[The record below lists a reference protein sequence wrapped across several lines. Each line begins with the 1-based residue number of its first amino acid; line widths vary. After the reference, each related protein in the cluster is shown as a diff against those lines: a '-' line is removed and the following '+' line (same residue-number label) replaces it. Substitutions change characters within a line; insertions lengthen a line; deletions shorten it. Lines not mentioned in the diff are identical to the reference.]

1 MIWYVLTY
9 GFIIN
14 SNKEHMNR
22 TSTMYGST
30 KFSEDSENE
39 LIKLAGFLESEE
51 LEAIGYYL
59 KGLQSDVDDE
69 VVRRIV
75 DFSKNY
81 EKKNTA
87 RENVV
92 Y

>member
-1 MIWYVLTY
+1 
-9 GFIIN
+9 
-14 SNKEHMNR
+14 MNR

-30 KFSEDSENE
+30 KFSDESENE

-51 LEAIGYYL
+51 LEAVEYYL
-59 KGLQSDVDDE
+59 RGLQNDVDD
-69 VVRRIV
+69 VVVKRII
-75 DFSKNY
+75 DYSKNY
-81 EKKNTA
+81 TRKDPA

>member
-1 MIWYVLTY
+1 
-9 GFIIN
+9 
-14 SNKEHMNR
+14 MNR
-22 TSTMYGST
+22 TSTMNGST
-30 KFSEDSENE
+30 KFSDENENE

-51 LEAIGYYL
+51 LEAVGYYL
-59 KGLQSDVDDE
+59 KGLQRDVNDD

-81 EKKNTA
+81 TRKNPA
-87 RENVV
+87 KENAA

>member
-1 MIWYVLTY
+1 
-9 GFIIN
+9 
-14 SNKEHMNR
+14 MNR
-22 TSTMYGST
+22 TFTMNGST
-30 KFSEDSENE
+30 KFSDDSENE

-51 LEAIGYYL
+51 LEAVGYYL
-59 KGLQSDVDDE
+59 KGLQSDVDDD

-81 EKKNTA
+81 KTRRPTLEKSA
-87 RENVV
+87 

>member
-1 MIWYVLTY
+1 
-9 GFIIN
+9 
-14 SNKEHMNR
+14 MNR
-22 TSTMYGST
+22 TSTMHGSN
-30 KFSEDSENE
+30 KLSDENENE

-51 LEAIGYYL
+51 LEAVELYL
-59 KGLQSDVDDE
+59 KSLQNDVNDE
-69 VVRRIV
+69 VVKRIV

-81 EKKNTA
+81 NKKNPA

>member
-1 MIWYVLTY
+1 
-9 GFIIN
+9 
-14 SNKEHMNR
+14 MNR

-30 KFSEDSENE
+30 KFSDDNENE

-51 LEAIGYYL
+51 LEAVGYYL
-59 KGLQSDVDDE
+59 KGLESDVNED

-81 EKKNTA
+81 SMKNPA
-87 RENVV
+87 KENVA

>member
-1 MIWYVLTY
+1 M
-9 GFIIN
+9 
-14 SNKEHMNR
+14 H
-22 TSTMYGST
+22 GST
-30 KFSEDSENE
+30 KFSDDSENE

-59 KGLQSDVDDE
+59 KGLQSDVDDD

-75 DFSKNY
+75 DFSKSY
-81 EKKNTA
+81 TKKNPK
-87 RENVV
+87 REKAA

>member
-1 MIWYVLTY
+1 
-9 GFIIN
+9 
-14 SNKEHMNR
+14 MNR
-22 TSTMYGST
+22 TFTMSGST
-30 KFSEDSENE
+30 KFSDDSENE

-51 LEAIGYYL
+51 LEAVGYYL
-59 KGLQSDVDDE
+59 KGLQSDVNDD

-81 EKKNTA
+81 TMKNPRREKA
-87 RENVV
+87 A

>member
-1 MIWYVLTY
+1 
-9 GFIIN
+9 
-14 SNKEHMNR
+14 MNR

-30 KFSEDSENE
+30 KFSDDSENE

-51 LEAIGYYL
+51 LEAVGFYL
-59 KGLQSDVDDE
+59 KGLQSDVDDD

-81 EKKNTA
+81 TKNPTREKNA
-87 RENVV
+87 A

>member
-1 MIWYVLTY
+1 
-9 GFIIN
+9 
-14 SNKEHMNR
+14 MNR
-22 TSTMYGST
+22 TFTISGST
-30 KFSEDSENE
+30 KFSDNSENE

-51 LEAIGYYL
+51 LEAIGFYL
-59 KGLQSDVDDE
+59 KGLQSDVDDD

-81 EKKNTA
+81 SKKNPA
-87 RENVV
+87 RENAA